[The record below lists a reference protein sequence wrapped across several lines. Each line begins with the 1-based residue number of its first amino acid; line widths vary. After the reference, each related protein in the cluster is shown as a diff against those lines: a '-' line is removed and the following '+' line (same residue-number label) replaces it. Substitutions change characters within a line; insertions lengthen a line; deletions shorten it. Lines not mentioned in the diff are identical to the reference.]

1 MATTTS
7 VRGTRRARARQAGSG
22 LALAVLAALAVAGCG
37 GSDKEDGAPSHSGPA
52 SASRSA
58 QPSGGSSG
66 DAPASASASASA
78 KPSVSAADG
87 RDVGACADGNCEIAV
102 SEPVTVR
109 FKGPAGPATLSV
121 TEVGPN
127 KVEYTV
133 KSSGGRSQG
142 EASGPGQG
150 CITVLRDHGSANSCG
165 RLGKDRPAAQ
175 PNAVV
180 IQMTAGEDGTAILH
194 IVSG

>member
-7 VRGTRRARARQAGSG
+7 VRGTRRARARQAGPG
-22 LALAVLAALAVAGCG
+22 LALAVLAAVAVAGCG

-66 DAPASASASASA
+66 DAPASASTSA

-87 RDVGACADGNCEIAV
+87 RDAAACADGNCEIAV

-133 KSSGGRSQG
+133 QSSGGRSQG